1 MNLVVVLCRF
11 NKPRAYIRHMKM
23 RFYINKFAIIANL
36 LIWFL
41 YITMS
46 LPYLFGSSQ
55 EGITYPIPAFLLN
68 LLVTL
73 LLFYACFY
81 YINPYF
87 LQRDAYFQWALTLLA
102 LVIAVV
108 FTRHIMD
115 KVVYTGLYI
124 NGLPFRPIGLR
135 FINSILVVLV
145 TGAFS
150 FLEASEARKQ
160 AALKEDNLRLS
171 AELGFLQSQ
180 INPHFLFN
188 TLNNIYSFAYRKDDR
203 APAMI
208 TKLAEII
215 RYLLYECRTKRVS
228 LQKEMALIQNYLEL
242 EALRNDAVHNVD
254 FYAEGIEEHH
264 QIAPLIL
271 ITFVENCFKHS
282 DIHHNDKAW
291 MTLHFEVDDEQVF
304 HAEFANSRV
313 ENTETKGKDTSK
325 SSGLGMGNA
334 KQQLALNYPN
344 RHELTVE
351 NTPNSYTVK
360 LNCTL

>member
-1 MNLVVVLCRF
+1 LYCF
-11 NKPRAYIRHMKM
+11 NKRNTYIRHMKK
-23 RFYINKFAIIANL
+23 RFYINKFVIIANL

-41 YITMS
+41 YIIMS
-46 LPYLFGSSQ
+46 APYLFGGSD
-55 EGITYPIPAFLLN
+55 GITYPIPSFLLN
-68 LLVTL
+68 IVVIS

-81 YINPYF
+81 HINPYF
-87 LQRDAYFQWALTLLA
+87 LQQDAYWSWSLA
-102 LVIAVV
+102 LLVLVVAVV
-108 FTRHIMD
+108 FTRHVLD
-115 KVVYTGLYI
+115 KVVYTGLYLH
-124 NGLPFRPIGLR
+124 GQPFHPIGLR
-135 FINSILVVLV
+135 FFNTLVVVVMTAL
-145 TGAFS
+145 FN
-150 FLEASEARKQ
+150 FLEISEARKQ
-160 AALKEDNLRLS
+160 AVLKEENLRLA

-228 LQKEMALIQNYLEL
+228 LQNEMALIQNYLAL
-242 EALRNDAVHNVD
+242 ESLRNDAVENID

-291 MTLHFEVDDEQVF
+291 MTLHFEVDDAKIF

-344 RHELTVE
+344 RHELTIE
-351 NTPNSYTVK
+351 NTPHSYTVK
-360 LNCTL
+360 LNCSL

>member
-1 MNLVVVLCRF
+1 MNLLDVFCRF
-11 NKPRAYIRHMKM
+11 KKRRAYFRRMKK
-23 RFYINKFAIIANL
+23 RFYVNKFVVIANL

-46 LPYLFGSSQ
+46 APYLFGGSQ

-68 LLVTL
+68 IVVTL
-73 LLFYACFY
+73 SIFYACY
-81 YINPYF
+81 YHINPYF
-87 LQRDAYFQWALTLLA
+87 LQRDAYFQWTLTLLA
-102 LVIAVV
+102 LIIAVV
-108 FTRHIMD
+108 FTRHVLD
-115 KVVYTGLYI
+115 RVVYTGLYL
-124 NGLPFRPIGLR
+124 NGQPFRPISLR
-135 FINSILVVLV
+135 FINSMLVVLV
-145 TGAFS
+145 TGVFS
-150 FLEASEARKQ
+150 FLEISEARKQ
-160 AALKEDNLRLS
+160 AALKKENLRLA

-208 TKLAEII
+208 TKLSEII

-242 EALRNDAVHNVD
+242 ESLRNDAVQNID

-264 QIAPLIL
+264 HIAPLIL

-282 DIHHNDKAW
+282 DIQHNEKAW
-291 MTLHFEVDDEQVF
+291 MTLHFEMDEAQVF

-313 ENTETKGKDTSK
+313 GNTETKAENTAK

-344 RHELTVE
+344 RHELAVE
-351 NTPNSYTVK
+351 STPHSYTVK
-360 LNCTL
+360 LNCRL